1 MGDYSWGDA
10 SLTLCQD
17 GSWCCGYENM
27 TGCCYKNLGIRLDAT
42 GQIISTSTV
51 SSLSSTST
59 PNSSTS
65 QLPPTIPPTNSQNSS
80 KNTTKIGVG
89 VGVPLGIVVLTL
101 SAIALFFYR
110 RSKHTQNTT
119 LNPTPVNT
127 DVYPPKPELPAPFIA
142 APRSVAAELDSQRE
156 MGEHTRIVPA
166 ELAGNSRGSDLPG
179 HRLV

>member
-1 MGDYSWGDA
+1 LGDA
-10 SLTLCQD
+10 ILTLCQD
-17 GSWCCGYENM
+17 GSWYCGYENI
-27 TGCCYKNLGIRLDAT
+27 TGCCYKTLGVRLDAT

-65 QLPPTIPPTNSQNSS
+65 QLLPTTTPTSSQKSS

-89 VGVPLGIVVLTL
+89 VPLGMVVLTL

-119 LNPTPVNT
+119 PVNT
-127 DVYPPKPELPAPFIA
+127 DVYPPKPELPASFIA
-142 APRSVAAELDSQRE
+142 ASRKVVAELDTPGE
-156 MGEHTRIVPA
+156 MGEHTRIVRA
-166 ELAGNSRGSDLPG
+166 ELADNSRGSDLPG
-179 HRLV
+179 QGLI

>member
-1 MGDYSWGDA
+1 
-10 SLTLCQD
+10 
-17 GSWCCGYENM
+17 M
-27 TGCCYKNLGIRLDAT
+27 TGCCYKNLGVRLDAT

-59 PNSSTS
+59 
-65 QLPPTIPPTNSQNSS
+65 PTIPPTNSQNSS